1 MGRGGAGGGRNGGEE
16 VGSVHVYI
24 HNVTECRPAGQTE
37 HALTV
42 GPTGLNSGGS
52 VLQESE
58 LNTVS
63 FTEQA
68 TGSWSTTLVCTGRRR
83 LGGEV
88 T

>member
-42 GPTGLNSGGS
+42 GPAGLNSGAL
-52 VLQESE
+52 LQE

-68 TGSWSTTLVCTGRRR
+68 TGSWSGTLVCTGRRR